1 MAGTEREA
9 AEQMVEVCRRLHLR
23 QLLAA
28 ADGNVS
34 VRLDDGTLLM
44 TPAGRSK
51 ANLAPD
57 ELAALQLDGQVL
69 RGRPSTERAM
79 HLEIYRRCPLAR
91 SVVHAHPPT
100 AVAWTLARPQLAALP
115 DEAMPELILG
125 VGRIPIVAYARPGT
139 EAMASALAP
148 HLPACRVLIL
158 ARHGAVAWG
167 ESVEEAYDAI
177 ERLEHAAWML
187 KLAEELGGAV
197 PLPADEVAAL
207 RALRAARGGRTL

>member
-1 MAGTEREA
+1 
-9 AEQMVEVCRRLHLR
+9 
-23 QLLAA
+23 
-28 ADGNVS
+28 
-34 VRLDDGTLLM
+34 LM

-51 ANLAPD
+51 ANLGPD
-57 ELAALQLDGQVL
+57 ELTALALDGHVL
-69 RGRPSTERAM
+69 RGKPSTERAM
-79 HLEIYRRCPLAR
+79 HLEIYRRCELAR
-91 SVVHAHPPT
+91 CVVHAHPPA
-100 AVAWTLARPQLAALP
+100 AVAWTLARPQLTALP

-125 VGRIPIVAYARPGT
+125 VGRIPIVPYARPGT
-139 EAMASALAP
+139 AAMAASLAP
-148 HLPACRVLIL
+148 HLPAHRVLVL

-197 PLPADEVAAL
+197 PLPDDEVAAL